1 MTFIKFWCSIFTIS
15 FFKPN
20 FSLVEFIFLKLQSAR
35 STASSVNN
43 SFREFR
49 EYIEDIKVTE
59 IPFEIQETASEVI
72 SKILV
77 ELEKRFENVE
87 RSFSGTSNI

>member
-1 MTFIKFWCSIFTIS
+1 MS
-15 FFKPN
+15 
-20 FSLVEFIFLKLQSAR
+20 
-35 STASSVNN
+35 N

-49 EYIEDIKVTE
+49 EYIEDIKVSE
-59 IPFEIQETASEVI
+59 ISFEIQETVSEVI

-87 RSFSGTSNI
+87 TGHLLAHQIFR